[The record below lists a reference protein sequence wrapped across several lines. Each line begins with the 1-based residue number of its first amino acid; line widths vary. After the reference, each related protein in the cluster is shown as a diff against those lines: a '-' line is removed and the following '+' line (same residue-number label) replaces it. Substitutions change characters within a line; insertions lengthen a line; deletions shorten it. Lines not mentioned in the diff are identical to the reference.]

1 MFNAK
6 MFNSQL
12 TDLYYISLFSSRKP
26 DGIRNTTLPQTT
38 TSSAGALAIASQGDK
53 SVVILTTQG
62 NAGEEGGVVTLLG
75 VYVENG
81 IHNQVNFIIELKSH

>member
-1 MFNAK
+1 MFDSK
-6 MFNSQL
+6 MINSQL

-26 DGIRNTTLPQTT
+26 DGIRNTTPIQSTP
-38 TSSAGALAIASQGDK
+38 SSTGAFAIASQGDK
-53 SVVILTTQG
+53 SVVILSTQG

-81 IHNQVNFIIELKSH
+81 IHNEVHIFFK

>member
-26 DGIRNTTLPQTT
+26 GGIRNTTLPQTT
-38 TSSAGALAIASQGDK
+38 PLSTGALAIASQGDK

-81 IHNQVNFIIELKSH
+81 IHNEVNIYFD